1 MECRNCLMIP
11 IPQID
16 EYIIVN
22 YLQTMTISDTLDG
35 EQIRVKGLNQKPYV
49 CVIHPG
55 DLCKSLYDQ
64 MSYHLRRS
72 ANSFDLLIYL
82 RRQQA
87 TVGFVFPSNGTV
99 FRVASI
105 HESECHLQEPSQR
118 LLPGLLLRW

>member
-1 MECRNCLMIP
+1 MVP

-35 EQIRVKGLNQKPYV
+35 EQIRVKGLNQKPYI

-72 ANSFDLLIYL
+72 ANSFDLLLYL

-87 TVGFVFPSNGTV
+87 TVGTVFHPDRTV

-105 HESECHLQEPSQR
+105 HESECHFQKPSQR
-118 LLPGLLLRW
+118 LFPNLLLRLRE